1 MAERAVRAR
10 TTSTTVAT
18 KLGCAPLK
26 EMYEAAVASGPKSW
40 TEIEPDFLRAME
52 AFDRNIAAGVADMG
66 DLQNGKGDYF
76 NDLLALLLENC
87 AGLTLWSRG
96 GVPGLI
102 FPRHNLDVSFPS
114 TGLVEFNLE
123 AKAVGTPKHP
133 GSPKQKAI
141 GRPGAADLD
150 KRLKEVFFKTID
162 LKAEFARLE
171 AQAGKS
177 PSGGPGGGSLTTW
190 LRAVKPSCYL
200 FIVARVVSEGDFD
213 RVMAA
218 ASIASRV
225 LDHVGV
231 YCYEPVAPDQPTTY
245 RSVNVKAAAH
255 ELDRVLFQACQDL
268 TDIRA
273 RRGTS

>member
-10 TTSTTVAT
+10 TTSKTVAT
-18 KLGCAPLK
+18 KPGCIPLK
-26 EMYEAAVASGPKSW
+26 EMYETAVRAAPKSW
-40 TEIEPDFLRAME
+40 SEVEPGFLRAME
-52 AFDRNIAAGVADMG
+52 AFDANIAAGVADMG
-66 DLQNGKGDYF
+66 DLQNGKGDFF

-102 FPRHNLDVSFPS
+102 FPKHNLDVSFPS

-133 GSPKQKAI
+133 GSQKQKAI

-150 KRLKEVFFKTID
+150 KRVKEAAFKTID
-162 LKAEFARLE
+162 LKSEFARL
-171 AQAGKS
+171 ATHAGTS
-177 PSGGPGGGSLTTW
+177 PSSGPGGGNLTTW
-190 LRAVKPSCYL
+190 LRAVQPWCYL
-200 FIVARVVSEGDFD
+200 FIVARVVSRGDFE

-218 ASIASRV
+218 ASVASRV

-231 YCYEPVAPDQPTTY
+231 YCYEPVSPDQPTTY
-245 RSVNVKAAAH
+245 RSVEVKTAAH
-255 ELDRVLFQACQDL
+255 QLDRVLFQACQDL
-268 TDIRA
+268 TDIKA
-273 RRGTS
+273 RRGL